1 MFIFSLNGMGVMQSL
16 IRFDWA
22 IKKLLRSNIN
32 YGILEGFLSELLN
45 FDIKIVKILESERNK
60 EDQDDKYNRVDILVE
75 DDKGE
80 LILIEVQVDLEIDYL
95 TRLFNEKSKVFTEYM
110 NESDPYLK
118 VKKVYSVNV
127 VYFDLGQGEDY
138 VYHGTTNFIGI
149 YKNDELK
156 LNESQRRVYQKQH
169 IKEIYPEYYVIK
181 VNQFDDLAK
190 NTLDEWI
197 YFLKHEEIKDD
208 FKAKGLKEAKEKLD
222 SMKLSPDEIKGYK
235 RYVENFHYKASMVD
249 SSYGEGV
256 RDGIEQGIDKG
267 EKKKAISMA
276 KEMLADG
283 EPLEKIIKYSKLP
296 ESEVLKLKEELGK

>member
-1 MFIFSLNGMGVMQSL
+1 MQFEWGVVMKRL

-22 IKKLLRSNIN
+22 IKKLLRSKTN

-45 FDIKIVKILESERNK
+45 FDVKIVKILESERNK
-60 EDQDDKYNRVDILVE
+60 EDQEDKYNRVDILVE

-222 SMKLSPDEIKGYK
+222 SMKLSPDEMKGYK
-235 RYVENFHYKASMVD
+235 RYVENLHYKASMVD

-256 RDGIEQGIDKG
+256 RDGIEQGIEQG